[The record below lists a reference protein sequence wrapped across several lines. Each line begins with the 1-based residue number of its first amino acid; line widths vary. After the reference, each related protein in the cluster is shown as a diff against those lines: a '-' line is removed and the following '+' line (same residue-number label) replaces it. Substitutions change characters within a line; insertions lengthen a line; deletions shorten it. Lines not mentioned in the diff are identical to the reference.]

1 MQNEAMEVLLKR
13 KSVRVFE
20 QKEIEPD
27 IKESILEA
35 TLRAPTAGNSMLYSI
50 LDITEQGK
58 KDILA
63 KTCDNQPFIATAP
76 MVWIFLA
83 DYRRWVRKFEQAGC
97 ENVQPPST
105 GDLFLASNDAV
116 IAAHTACIAAESFGI
131 GSCYI
136 GDILEN
142 WEEHQQLLNIPKYVM
157 PISMLVFGYPTQQ
170 QKDRAQPTRF
180 PKEMIV
186 FENEYRDLTE
196 EELNQMQTN
205 ERADAFYKRKYISD
219 FSKEMARSSEEL
231 FTNWGGKK
239 IK

>member
-1 MQNEAMEVLLKR
+1 MENQTMDVLLQR

-20 QKEIEPD
+20 EKAIEPN
-27 IKESILEA
+27 IKDLILEA
-35 TLRAPTAGNSMLYSI
+35 TMRAPTAGNSMLYSI
-50 LDITEQGK
+50 LDITDQSK

-83 DYRRWVRKFEQAGC
+83 DYRRWVRKFKQAGC
-97 ENVQPPST
+97 EDVKPPST
-105 GDLFLASNDAV
+105 GDLFLAANDAV
-116 IAAHTACIAAESFGI
+116 IAAHTACTAAESFGI

-142 WEEHQQLLNIPKYVM
+142 WEQHKELLNIPEYTL

-180 PKEMIV
+180 PREMVV
-186 FENEYRDLTE
+186 FENEYRDLSD
-196 EELNQMQTN
+196 EELQQFQTDT
-205 ERADAFYKRKYISD
+205 RAEAFYKRKYVSD

-231 FTNWGGKK
+231 FTNWGSKK
-239 IK
+239 II

>member
-1 MQNEAMEVLLKR
+1 MENQMMDLLLQR

-20 QKEIEPD
+20 PRVIEPT
-27 IKESILEA
+27 IKNSIIEA
-35 TLRAPTAGNSMLYSI
+35 TLRAPTAGNSMIYSV
-50 LDITEQGK
+50 LDITDQAK

-76 MVWIFLA
+76 MVWVFLA

-97 ENVQPPST
+97 EAVQPPST
-105 GDLFLASNDAV
+105 GDLFLAANDAI

-142 WEEHQQLLNIPKYVM
+142 WEQHQKLLNIPEYAI

-170 QKDRAQPTRF
+170 QKDRVQPTRF
-180 PKEMIV
+180 PKEMVV

-196 EELNQMQTN
+196 EELHQFQPD
-205 ERADAFYKRKYISD
+205 EKADAFYKRKYISD
-219 FSKEMARSSEEL
+219 FSREMARSSEEL

-239 IK
+239 IQ